1 MTATYRLVHLSPD
14 PFSGTRLV
22 LGAVVSAEGEVRIA
36 KVKHPLGA
44 ESLGR
49 ADLAVLARMLSQRLD
64 EIVQP
69 DALPPV
75 FGPLAMLGESRPL
88 PATVMDPVAW
98 LEEQVL
104 NLRRAGES
112 PLRPSHA
119 PHRAKV
125 GLRFFETARVE
136 RFVRRNFA
144 PATHG
149 RGWLAT
155 DAAGMEP
162 ITHWVGGREET
173 LLMEPIVPARSQ
185 CDADLREVSTR
196 FVAYRYAIEKAE
208 RQDGGQLIAYVLQGG
223 TTTQRERALGLLSG
237 KAHLVVDTSD
247 EGERQRFI
255 DRVREVGQSGER
267 QQSLQSA
274 VT

>member
-1 MTATYRLVHLSPD
+1 MTATYRLVHFTPD
-14 PFSGTRLV
+14 PFSGLRFT
-22 LGAVVSAEGEVRIA
+22 LGAVVYADGEVRIA
-36 KVKHPLGA
+36 RTHQLPGA
-44 ESLGR
+44 DSLGR
-49 ADLAVLARMLSQRLD
+49 TDLAVLARMLHQRLD

-75 FGPLAMLGESRPL
+75 FGPLAMLGERQPL
-88 PATVMDPVAW
+88 PPTVTNPVAW

-104 NLRRAGES
+104 NLRRVGQS
-112 PLRPSHA
+112 QSRPSHA
-119 PHRAKV
+119 PQRASM
-125 GLRFFETARVE
+125 GLRFFETARLE
-136 RFVRRNFA
+136 RYVRRNFA

-149 RGWLAT
+149 RGWLASDT
-155 DAAGMEP
+155 AGMEP

-173 LLMEPIVPARSQ
+173 LLMEPIVPTRSQ

-208 RQDGGQLIAYVLQGG
+208 RHDGGQLIAYILQGG
-223 TTTQRERALGLLSG
+223 TPSQREKVSGILSG

-247 EGERQRFI
+247 ERERQGFI

-267 QQSLQSA
+267 QQALQSA
-274 VT
+274 VS